1 MPGKDTVIWAD
12 IEYGKQL
19 ALGKK
24 AVAEII
30 DNFKEIII
38 NSGYGYGLYM
48 GKYAYEKQI
57 DGSLIHD
64 DLWLTRY
71 YAGGEK
77 VMQFGTSPNEVYK
90 SSVTAGSRS
99 VLNG

>member
-1 MPGKDTVIWAD
+1 MHELISVSTVIWAD

-71 YAGGEK
+71 YAGGEGYAVRDK
-77 VMQFGTSPNEVYK
+77 P
-90 SSVTAGSRS
+90 
-99 VLNG
+99 